1 MKAHITNNFKGFGID
16 NETIDQLSELLD
28 MPDERFAAISKISSA
43 NMKEL
48 YNTPEFESQIREAL
62 KMHPI
67 TDLDSEISGLK
78 ESIKQIDEESEL
90 SVEKKEFLK
99 GIINGTMDNIIRV
112 MENPREKI
120 AVKIEKINSN
130 AIIPTYAHPT
140 DAGADVTAAEAISI
154 APGET
159 KLVHTGLKMAIP
171 AGYEVQVR
179 PRSGLSLKTGLRVAN
194 APGTVDS
201 NYRGEVCIIMTNTGS
216 ETENINVGDKIA
228 QLLIALTPMMV
239 FTETTVDDN
248 TDRGTGGF
256 GSTDKS

>member
-28 MPDERFAAISKISSA
+28 MPDEKFAAISKISSV

-48 YNTPEFESQIREAL
+48 YNTPEFENQVREAL

-112 MENPREKI
+112 MKNPREKI
-120 AVKIEKINSN
+120 AVKIEKINPN
-130 AIIPTYAHPT
+130 ATIPAYAHPT

-159 KLVHTGLKMAIP
+159 KLVHTGLRMAIP
-171 AGYEVQVR
+171 AGYSIFIY
-179 PRSGLSLKTGLRVAN
+179 PRSGISLKTGLRIAN
-194 APGTVDS
+194 SVGVIDCH
-201 NYRGEVCIIMTNTGS
+201 YRQEVCVIMTNIGNKI
-216 ETENINVGDKIA
+216 EKINIGDRIA
-228 QLLIALTPMMV
+228 QFILMPVPMINWMEQQI
-239 FTETTVDDN
+239 TDT
-248 TDRGTGGF
+248 TDREGGF
-256 GSTDKS
+256 GSTGI